1 MNKKWSEEL
10 KKIRVLLKNEKNF
23 FEGKKKLLEFRYEL
37 FCEWEKFFDIQRD
50 FLFEMPYPNSK
61 GYDSKNIAYSI
72 YHVFRIEDIV
82 SNTLISDN
90 EEIILLSNYEFPIM
104 TTGNELVG
112 MEIKNALI
120 TMNIEKLHEY
130 IKKVYDTTNDII
142 EKLEYNDLKKK
153 IPSENREKLINEK
166 SVNEKNLWLVDYWCD
181 KGVLGLINMPLT
193 RHWIMHL
200 EASKRIENG
209 LKKVKKR

>member
-1 MNKKWSEEL
+1 
-10 KKIRVLLKNEKNF
+10 
-23 FEGKKKLLEFRYEL
+23 
-37 FCEWEKFFDIQRD
+37 
-50 FLFEMPYPNSK
+50 MPYPNSK

-90 EEIILLSNYEFPIM
+90 EEIILLNNYEFPIM

-112 MEIKNALI
+112 MEIKNTLI

-142 EKLEYNDLKKK
+142 EKLEYSDLKKK

-166 SVNEKNLWLVDYWCD
+166 SVNEKNLWLVHYWCD
-181 KGVLGLINMPLT
+181 KDVLGLINMPLT

>member
-130 IKKVYDTTNDII
+130 IKKVYDNTNDII

-181 KGVLGLINMPLT
+181 KDVLGLINMPLT

>member
-10 KKIRVLLKNEKNF
+10 KEIRVLLKNEKNF

-181 KGVLGLINMPLT
+181 KDVLGLINMPLT

>member
-10 KKIRVLLKNEKNF
+10 KEIRVLLKNEKNF

-112 MEIKNALI
+112 MEIKNTLI

-142 EKLEYNDLKKK
+142 EKLEYSDLKKK

-181 KGVLGLINMPLT
+181 KDVLGLINMPLT

>member
-10 KKIRVLLKNEKNF
+10 KEIRVLLKNEKNF

-120 TMNIEKLHEY
+120 TMNIEKLHKY

-181 KGVLGLINMPLT
+181 KDVLGLINMPLT

>member
-120 TMNIEKLHEY
+120 TMNIEKLHKY
-130 IKKVYDTTNDII
+130 IKKVYDTTNDMI
-142 EKLEYNDLKKK
+142 EKLEYSDLKKK
-153 IPSENREKLINEK
+153 IFSENREKLINEK

-193 RHWIMHL
+193 RHWIYAL
-200 EASKRIENG
+200 RS
-209 LKKVKKR
+209 

>member
-181 KGVLGLINMPLT
+181 KDVLGLINMPLT

>member
-193 RHWIMHL
+193 RHWIYAL
-200 EASKRIENG
+200 RS
-209 LKKVKKR
+209 

>member
-50 FLFEMPYPNSK
+50 FLFEMPYQNSK

-181 KGVLGLINMPLT
+181 KDVLGLINMPLT

>member
-10 KKIRVLLKNEKNF
+10 KKKRVLLKNEKNF

-37 FCEWEKFFDIQRD
+37 FCEWGKFFDIQRD

-120 TMNIEKLHEY
+120 TMNIEKLHKY
-130 IKKVYDTTNDII
+130 IKKVYDTTNDMI
-142 EKLEYNDLKKK
+142 EKLEYSDLKKK
-153 IPSENREKLINEK
+153 ISSENREKLINEK

-181 KGVLGLINMPLT
+181 KGVLGLIKMPLT

-209 LKKVKKR
+209 LKMVKKR

>member
-1 MNKKWSEEL
+1 
-10 KKIRVLLKNEKNF
+10 
-23 FEGKKKLLEFRYEL
+23 
-37 FCEWEKFFDIQRD
+37 
-50 FLFEMPYPNSK
+50 
-61 GYDSKNIAYSI
+61 
-72 YHVFRIEDIV
+72 
-82 SNTLISDN
+82 
-90 EEIILLSNYEFPIM
+90 
-104 TTGNELVG
+104 
-112 MEIKNALI
+112 
-120 TMNIEKLHEY
+120 MNIEKLHEY

-181 KGVLGLINMPLT
+181 KDVLGLINMPLT

>member
-120 TMNIEKLHEY
+120 TMNIEKLHKY
-130 IKKVYDTTNDII
+130 IKKVYDTTNDMI
-142 EKLEYNDLKKK
+142 EKLEYSDLKKK
-153 IPSENREKLINEK
+153 ISSENREKLINEK
-166 SVNEKNLWLVDYWCD
+166 SVNEKNLWLIDYWCD

>member
-181 KGVLGLINMPLT
+181 KDVLGLINMPLT
-193 RHWIMHL
+193 RPWIMHL